1 MNLVCVSG
9 MADASASGGAGQVPT
24 QRGERE
30 RSPTRTPTTQ
40 EQQQPAQG
48 PQRFRMNSPEGG
60 QGLPGGATAPYAS
73 IPPPPPKAASGCGS
87 MPGSPTGQQEVFSTA
102 QMTQI
107 AQIVS
112 LSLNQAMGEFNMR
125 LNGLQQQVVHQQNVF
140 AQAQVQQ
147 AASQPA
153 QVPVAKTSPS
163 ISSGL
168 SSFGDRPPTSPQPN
182 FPRNTVEQP
191 PGLQQSPQRLISEV
205 RQGQGTAQNTQGEAS
220 SQDDRDV
227 FTKSEKWLPPLPK
240 CEHGTWKT
248 REQEI
253 LGFAGY
259 VQSLRSWVALASDTF
274 GWELESALS
283 WPHELH
289 MTNLK
294 PAQQLRSAR
303 LLAILTQAFAEY
315 PRAHMILQAYSEGIG
330 MDGSFQAVRGTSGFE
345 ALRLLAK
352 EFSLRSRAEAAFFR
366 SEFMSKTF
374 KAQSGPTQI
383 SDLSD
388 KWTLV
393 CPSIGS

>member
-1 MNLVCVSG
+1 MIAIGFVLVFKAQLSG
-9 MADASASGGAGQVPT
+9 AKFQVVAEL
-24 QRGERE
+24 RA
-30 RSPTRTPTTQ
+30 PTTDLCDLGLSVD
-40 EQQQPAQG
+40 PGTVFVSLYFAQVLRESCLCFRYG
-48 PQRFRMNSPEGG
+48 RRICKRRCGSGTDTAWREGKKSHSSVDSGTATAYTRPQRFRMNSPEGG

-153 QVPVAKTSPS
+153 QVPVAKGTPS

-168 SSFGDRPPTSPQPN
+168 SSFGDRLPTSPQPQPN
-182 FPRNTVEQP
+182 FPRNTAEQP

-259 VQSLRSWVALASDTF
+259 VQSLRSW
-274 GWELESALS
+274 
-283 WPHELH
+283 
-289 MTNLK
+289 
-294 PAQQLRSAR
+294 
-303 LLAILTQAFAEY
+303 
-315 PRAHMILQAYSEGIG
+315 
-330 MDGSFQAVRGTSGFE
+330 
-345 ALRLLAK
+345 
-352 EFSLRSRAEAAFFR
+352 
-366 SEFMSKTF
+366 
-374 KAQSGPTQI
+374 
-383 SDLSD
+383 
-388 KWTLV
+388 
-393 CPSIGS
+393 